1 MSKQVI
7 NLGSSPTGIGG
18 DDRRSAWVKAK
29 SNFTELY
36 NWIANAAQGDDVA
49 TALPAALPVAKG
61 GTGGATQAAARTG
74 LGLGS
79 SATLN
84 TGSAQGNVAVV
95 GFRGLGIQSLTKAST
110 VNVLNSGFD
119 AYDSTVTSYSPSTYG
134 AMLTMGF
141 PFGDWAGQLFI
152 SCTPQS
158 KAWIRGGSQTNAPFY
173 ELYTTGNTTRGS
185 GGALSAASPILRIAD
200 VSRSE
205 RRDLLEQTFEPAGE
219 YGVANDEARGV
230 TVERVDVGVYLISGS
245 LGLALEGWRIQ
256 DPCSPDGGRT
266 LGITQSDQDEQGLV
280 TLRLFKQRWTLD
292 DDGEMHLGPGA
303 PIDVPLNSW
312 IDVRLEM
319 PAKPATGAPE
329 ELPA

>member
-1 MSKQVI
+1 MAKQVI
-7 NLGSSPTGIGG
+7 NLGSSPTGAGG

-29 SNFTELY
+29 ANFTELY
-36 NWIANAAQGDDVA
+36 NWIANVSQGDDVA
-49 TALPAALPVAKG
+49 TGLPASLPVAKG
-61 GTGGATQAAARTG
+61 GTGGTTPAAARTG

-84 TGSAQGNVAVV
+84 TGAAQGNVAVV
-95 GFRGLGIQSLTKAST
+95 GFRGLGIQGLTKASS
-110 VNVLNSGFD
+110 VNVLLSGFD
-119 AYDSTVTSYSPSTYG
+119 AYDNTVTSYSPSTYG
-134 AMLTMGF
+134 SMLTMGF

-173 ELYTTGNTTRGS
+173 EIYTTGNTIRGS

-200 VSRSE
+200 VLRSE
-205 RRDLLEQTFEPAGE
+205 RRDLLEQTFESAGA

-230 TVERVDVGVYLISGS
+230 TVERSDVGVYVITGS

-256 DPCSPDGGRT
+256 DPCSPDGGRM
-266 LGITQSDQDEQGLV
+266 LGITQSEQDSQGV
-280 TLRLFKQRWTLD
+280 ITLRLFKQRWTLD
-292 DDGEMHLGPGA
+292 EEGEMHLGPGA
-303 PIDVPLNSW
+303 PMDVPLNSW

-319 PAKPATGAPE
+319 PAKPDPDVPE
-329 ELPA
+329 EQPA